1 MALRVRRV
9 EQQIAERLAPELKQ
23 FAGPPMQMQYYGTRI
38 QTFRE
43 NPELQ
48 PTDAYMR
55 WVTAALQRELAA

>member
-1 MALRVRRV
+1 MPMRVRRV
-9 EQQIAERLAPELKQ
+9 EQQITERLPHELKQ

-48 PTDAYMR
+48 PTDAYLR
-55 WVTAALQRELAA
+55 WATTALQRELAT